1 MSDIQLYLLEAD
13 KNKPEAQSIAAQSA
27 QKLESKGLK
36 LIDLITSLEPYIN
49 DKTDGNL
56 RAKSVGYLA
65 DVLSAVPPKVLSG
78 QERRLLGDFI
88 LGRIEGDTEGI
99 GASARALLSLEGLGK
114 WDAETAQKVL
124 TTFVNHANPLRQFKL
139 QTERYS
145 VVQLVDLLLAKYRE
159 PMKKLHESDP
169 EFMPSFIAF
178 FEGEKDPRNLMII
191 FSLLQVP
198 MTEWDIQPNAQDLFD
213 SVFNYFPITFKPPPD
228 DPYGITAQDLKDRL
242 RACIAANSDFAPH
255 AFPQLLDKLDSTSM
269 NTKRDV
275 LQAIQACVLGY
286 EAKTI
291 NLYSVTL
298 WDALKFEILNVQ
310 EEDLAVESLKALT
323 LLGAKLAESSE
334 GPLNAY
340 LRPIIKECN
349 EHLEDAPT
357 KQSEASGRILYSV
370 SMGGQVVAD
379 KVVKGVVPTLFNLY
393 NSSESI
399 TKRRGLLEVF
409 NQILRAYVDL
419 EDLQPGINTEAVQV
433 HAGEGLDA
441 MVRALLNAPKAEV
454 SFRLTSLSGLAGLV
468 SVRKALSDT
477 QVDSA
482 VDAVTDIVLHERIEG
497 HGDIRTQAMQSLT
510 EMAHVVPHAVRDR
523 SVPAF
528 MVEMPDCP
536 TEDAVPGPVLEAFA
550 QLSTERQVFDTV
562 TVRLKNK
569 YNAAR
574 YQGAPASYQRA
585 LLLGLLYAFTLGA
598 PAREDGVVLG
608 KYYTEYA
615 EPLVTEVSNGH
626 RESSTLEIIGR
637 LVNALLRP
645 QGVHFQTNVFSK
657 NLDWMTASSNKDNAD
672 VSLTPFTLH
681 YYAALRPEVTDAA
694 DIVPLLQAQAT
705 LALSP
710 ASDRAYSS
718 TVLRL
723 LSLLVNKFANPKTMQ
738 ATLEA
743 SGIEVQTLISNNP
756 TPQATQVAFAIVKAL
771 LIQGKTGKLATQY
784 LQVLLDL
791 LATCEKETAHRF
803 AILLAPDE
811 ILVKEN
817 HCLVSGLY
825 KQKVFNQTVPSLTE
839 NVRLCGGAN
848 APEPSSTSLGEMGTK
863 QDEKS
868 NYLIALS
875 GILRWLPYSVL
886 EPALGSLIPP
896 LLQTLDLSTPPA
908 SSPSSHQLAEESEV
922 KRSALVIFESV
933 LMHDPRLLEE
943 HVSSLVG
950 RLLGCSSGN
959 ATQHPSTA
967 GGKKARAGSS
977 AAGEGAVTVRAKSL
991 QCLALCPK
999 QFRREK
1005 VIPFRR
1011 EVVKQLLGCL
1021 DDGKRRVR
1029 AEAVRAR
1036 TAWLGLDEG
1045 VDEED

>member
-1 MSDIQLYLLEAD
+1 
-13 KNKPEAQSIAAQSA
+13 
-27 QKLESKGLK
+27 
-36 LIDLITSLEPYIN
+36 
-49 DKTDGNL
+49 
-56 RAKSVGYLA
+56 
-65 DVLSAVPPKVLSG
+65 
-78 QERRLLGDFI
+78 
-88 LGRIEGDTEGI
+88 
-99 GASARALLSLEGLGK
+99 
-114 WDAETAQKVL
+114 
-124 TTFVNHANPLRQFKL
+124 
-139 QTERYS
+139 
-145 VVQLVDLLLAKYRE
+145 
-159 PMKKLHESDP
+159 
-169 EFMPSFIAF
+169 
-178 FEGEKDPRNLMII
+178 
-191 FSLLQVP
+191 
-198 MTEWDIQPNAQDLFD
+198 
-213 SVFNYFPITFKPPPD
+213 
-228 DPYGITAQDLKDRL
+228 
-242 RACIAANSDFAPH
+242 
-255 AFPQLLDKLDSTSM
+255 M

-275 LQAIQACVLGY
+275 LQAIQACVVGY

-454 SFRLTSLSGLAGLV
+454 SFRLTSLNGLAGLV

-497 HGDIRTQAMQSLT
+497 HGDIRTQAIQSLT

-536 TEDAVPGPVLEAFA
+536 AEDAVPGPILEAFA

-574 YQGAPASYQRA
+574 HQKASASYQRA

-598 PAREDGVVLG
+598 PAREDGVILG

-637 LVNALLRP
+637 LVNSLLRP
-645 QGVHFQTNVFSK
+645 QGVHFQTNVYSK
-657 NLDWMTASSNKDNAD
+657 NLDWMTASSNKDDAD
-672 VSLTPFTLH
+672 ISLTPFTLH

-705 LALSP
+705 LALNPS
-710 ASDRAYSS
+710 SDRAYSS

-743 SGIEVQTLISNNP
+743 SGIEVQTLLSNKP

-784 LQVLLDL
+784 LQVLLDS

-839 NVRLCGGAN
+839 SIRLCGGPN
-848 APEPSSTSLGEMGTK
+848 APEPSSTSEGEVGK
-863 QDEKS
+863 QNKKS

-896 LLQTLDLSTPPA
+896 LLQTLDLSS
-908 SSPSSHQLAEESEV
+908 SSPTSSSHQLAEESEV

-950 RLLGCSSGN
+950 RLLGCSSSAN
-959 ATQHPSTA
+959 PASSTGA
-967 GGKKARAGSS
+967 GTKARAGSS

>member
-1 MSDIQLYLLEAD
+1 
-13 KNKPEAQSIAAQSA
+13 
-27 QKLESKGLK
+27 
-36 LIDLITSLEPYIN
+36 
-49 DKTDGNL
+49 
-56 RAKSVGYLA
+56 
-65 DVLSAVPPKVLSG
+65 
-78 QERRLLGDFI
+78 
-88 LGRIEGDTEGI
+88 
-99 GASARALLSLEGLGK
+99 
-114 WDAETAQKVL
+114 
-124 TTFVNHANPLRQFKL
+124 
-139 QTERYS
+139 
-145 VVQLVDLLLAKYRE
+145 
-159 PMKKLHESDP
+159 
-169 EFMPSFIAF
+169 
-178 FEGEKDPRNLMII
+178 
-191 FSLLQVP
+191 
-198 MTEWDIQPNAQDLFD
+198 
-213 SVFNYFPITFKPPPD
+213 
-228 DPYGITAQDLKDRL
+228 
-242 RACIAANSDFAPH
+242 
-255 AFPQLLDKLDSTSM
+255 
-269 NTKRDV
+269 
-275 LQAIQACVLGY
+275 
-286 EAKTI
+286 
-291 NLYSVTL
+291 
-298 WDALKFEILNVQ
+298 
-310 EEDLAVESLKALT
+310 
-323 LLGAKLAESSE
+323 
-334 GPLNAY
+334 
-340 LRPIIKECN
+340 
-349 EHLEDAPT
+349 
-357 KQSEASGRILYSV
+357 
-370 SMGGQVVAD
+370 
-379 KVVKGVVPTLFNLY
+379 
-393 NSSESI
+393 
-399 TKRRGLLEVF
+399 
-409 NQILRAYVDL
+409 
-419 EDLQPGINTEAVQV
+419 
-433 HAGEGLDA
+433 
-441 MVRALLNAPKAEV
+441 
-454 SFRLTSLSGLAGLV
+454 
-468 SVRKALSDT
+468 
-477 QVDSA
+477 
-482 VDAVTDIVLHERIEG
+482 
-497 HGDIRTQAMQSLT
+497 
-510 EMAHVVPHAVRDR
+510 
-523 SVPAF
+523 
-528 MVEMPDCP
+528 
-536 TEDAVPGPVLEAFA
+536 
-550 QLSTERQVFDTV
+550 
-562 TVRLKNK
+562 
-569 YNAAR
+569 
-574 YQGAPASYQRA
+574 
-585 LLLGLLYAFTLGA
+585 
-598 PAREDGVVLG
+598 LG

-645 QGVHFQTNVFSK
+645 QGVHFQTNVYSK
-657 NLDWMTASSNKDNAD
+657 NLDWMTASSNKENAD
-672 VSLTPFTLH
+672 ISLTPFTLH

-705 LALSP
+705 LALNPS
-710 ASDRAYSS
+710 SDRAYSG

-743 SGIEVQTLISNNP
+743 SGIEVQTLLSNNP

-848 APEPSSTSLGEMGTK
+848 APGPSSTSEGEVGK
-863 QDEKS
+863 PNKKS

-896 LLQTLDLSTPPA
+896 LLQTLDLSTSST
-908 SSPSSHQLAEESEV
+908 SSPSSSHQLAEESEV

-950 RLLGCSSGN
+950 RLLGCSNSAN
-959 ATQHPSTA
+959 PASSTGA
-967 GGKKARAGSS
+967 GTKARIGSS

>member
-1 MSDIQLYLLEAD
+1 MSDIQLYLLEVD

-191 FSLLQVP
+191 FSLL
-198 MTEWDIQPNAQDLFD
+198 QPNAQDLFD

-645 QGVHFQTNVFSK
+645 QGVHFQTNVYSK

-848 APEPSSTSLGEMGTK
+848 APEPSSTSSGAVGTK
-863 QDEKS
+863 PDKKS

-967 GGKKARAGSS
+967 GGKKPRAGSS

>member
-1 MSDIQLYLLEAD
+1 
-13 KNKPEAQSIAAQSA
+13 
-27 QKLESKGLK
+27 
-36 LIDLITSLEPYIN
+36 
-49 DKTDGNL
+49 
-56 RAKSVGYLA
+56 
-65 DVLSAVPPKVLSG
+65 
-78 QERRLLGDFI
+78 
-88 LGRIEGDTEGI
+88 
-99 GASARALLSLEGLGK
+99 
-114 WDAETAQKVL
+114 
-124 TTFVNHANPLRQFKL
+124 
-139 QTERYS
+139 
-145 VVQLVDLLLAKYRE
+145 
-159 PMKKLHESDP
+159 
-169 EFMPSFIAF
+169 
-178 FEGEKDPRNLMII
+178 
-191 FSLLQVP
+191 
-198 MTEWDIQPNAQDLFD
+198 
-213 SVFNYFPITFKPPPD
+213 
-228 DPYGITAQDLKDRL
+228 
-242 RACIAANSDFAPH
+242 
-255 AFPQLLDKLDSTSM
+255 
-269 NTKRDV
+269 
-275 LQAIQACVLGY
+275 
-286 EAKTI
+286 
-291 NLYSVTL
+291 
-298 WDALKFEILNVQ
+298 
-310 EEDLAVESLKALT
+310 
-323 LLGAKLAESSE
+323 
-334 GPLNAY
+334 
-340 LRPIIKECN
+340 
-349 EHLEDAPT
+349 
-357 KQSEASGRILYSV
+357 
-370 SMGGQVVAD
+370 
-379 KVVKGVVPTLFNLY
+379 
-393 NSSESI
+393 
-399 TKRRGLLEVF
+399 
-409 NQILRAYVDL
+409 
-419 EDLQPGINTEAVQV
+419 
-433 HAGEGLDA
+433 
-441 MVRALLNAPKAEV
+441 
-454 SFRLTSLSGLAGLV
+454 
-468 SVRKALSDT
+468 
-477 QVDSA
+477 
-482 VDAVTDIVLHERIEG
+482 
-497 HGDIRTQAMQSLT
+497 MQSLT

-574 YQGAPASYQRA
+574 HQGAPASYQRA

-598 PAREDGVVLG
+598 PAREDGVILG

-645 QGVHFQTNVFSK
+645 QGVHFQTNVYSK

-743 SGIEVQTLISNNP
+743 SGIEVQTLLSNNP

-848 APEPSSTSLGEMGTK
+848 ASEPSSTSLGEMGMK
-863 QDEKS
+863 QDKKS

-886 EPALGSLIPP
+886 EPALGSLVPP
-896 LLQTLDLSTPPA
+896 LLQTLDLLTPPA
-908 SSPSSHQLAEESEV
+908 SSPSSSHQLAEESEV

-959 ATQHPSTA
+959 ATHPQSTI
-967 GGKKARAGSS
+967 GGKKARVGSS